1 MYLNPVNSIF
11 TGFFYFMTHSS
22 LEQIYSLFQAHSV
35 VCTDSRNPIKGSIF
49 FALSGPSFNGNAF
62 AFQALDG
69 GCAYAIIDDENYQ
82 HDNRFILVENT
93 LQTLQDLARLH
104 RQKMNIP
111 VIGITGSN
119 GKTTTKELVRNV
131 LSKKFKTLAT
141 IGNLNNHIGVPLTLL
156 RITQETEIAIIEMGA
171 SKQGDIQELV
181 DIAEPTFGIITNIGL
196 AHLEGMGGRE
206 GVIKTK
212 TELYQYLREHSGMVF
227 LNSMHPIFI
236 EKAQGIRKF
245 TFGNS
250 ETDDIWADFEGSNPF
265 VKFSWKKKTE
275 NLPHNAVNTQL
286 MGRYNFENIIA
297 ALSIGVYFS
306 VPDDAIEEAIRSYN
320 PDNNR
325 SQIIETGKNTLIMD
339 AYNANPTSLEAAILN
354 FDEMEAPNK
363 ILIIGKMMELG
374 ETAEM
379 EHERIGKLATSK
391 SFHQVYLIGETYKK
405 VGITEAEKLFDTTE
419 DAYAWFKE
427 HPVSKATILIKG
439 SRANKLEMLQ
449 SLF

>member
-1 MYLNPVNSIF
+1 
-11 TGFFYFMTHSS
+11 MTHSS
-22 LEQIYSLFQAHSV
+22 LEQIYSIFQVHPE
-35 VCTDSRNPIKGSIF
+35 VCTDSRNPIDGSIF

-62 AFQALDG
+62 ANQALAG
-69 GCAYAIIDDENYQ
+69 GCSCAVIDDVNYQ
-82 HDNRFILVENT
+82 LDNRFILVENT
-93 LQTLQDLARLH
+93 LKTLQNLARLH
-104 RQKMNIP
+104 RRKMNIP
-111 VIGITGSN
+111 VIGVTGSN

-131 LSKKFKTLAT
+131 LSKKFNTLAT
-141 IGNLNNHIGVPLTLL
+141 IGNLNNQIGVPLTLL
-156 RITQETEIAIIEMGA
+156 RIKNDTEIAIIEMGA
-171 SKQGDIQELV
+171 SKQGDIKELV

-212 TELYQYLREHSGMVF
+212 TELYQFIREHSGVVF
-227 LNSMHPIFI
+227 LNSTHPIFI

-250 ETDDIWADFEGSNPF
+250 ESDDIWADFEGSNPF

-275 NLPHNAVNTQL
+275 TIPHNTVDTQL

-297 ALSIGVYFS
+297 ALAIGVYFN
-306 VPDDAIEEAIRSYN
+306 VPDDAIEDAIRSYN

-354 FDEMEAPNK
+354 FYEMEVPK
-363 ILIIGKMMELG
+363 KVLIIGKMMELG
-374 ETAEM
+374 ETTEM
-379 EHERIGKLATSK
+379 EHERIGNLATSK
-391 SFHQVYLIGETYKK
+391 SFHHVFLIGEAYKK
-405 VGITEAEKLFDTTE
+405 ARITSAEKIFDTTE

-427 HPVSKATILIKG
+427 HPITQATILIKG